1 MAKDTFVQTQAK
13 LSKLEPS
20 LKSLERLRE
29 HLKLAEEAVIT
40 VQTFCIEQK
49 EKIRKKC
56 QHKYNDGTSA
66 LECGMFGC
74 LCSVCGWDDY
84 SI

>member
-29 HLKLAEEAVIT
+29 HLKLAEEANILYRA
-40 VQTFCIEQK
+40 K

-74 LCSVCGWDDY
+74 LCSICGWEDY
-84 SI
+84 SNLI